1 MTFEQT
7 IEKMRAIKLS
17 AMAEAYKEQS
27 ANIATYKDLTFDER
41 LALLVDYESDVRAT
55 KKKQRL
61 INGSAMYFKN
71 AAPELINYSPERKL
85 DKAQFA
91 RLLTCEYIDK
101 RQNIVFAGPT
111 AAGKTWL
118 ACAFGVAAC
127 RKDYTVKYYK
137 MRTLIDELMVS
148 RAAMD
153 GSYQKLMNSLQKAKL
168 LIIDDFLLHEINPQ
182 EMGELLELAD
192 ARLLTGS
199 TIFCSQYKFEGW
211 IKIMGRTPISE
222 AFMSRVKSS
231 SHVITVDS
239 PDDLRLSGAAL
250 D

>member
-7 IEKMRAIKLS
+7 VEKMKAIELS
-17 AMAEAYKEQS
+17 AMAEACKEQS
-27 ANIATYKDLTFDER
+27 SNAATYRDLSFDER
-41 LALLVDYESDVRAT
+41 LAMLVDYESYVCAT

-61 INGSAMYFKN
+61 ISASAMYFKN

-91 RLLTCEYIDK
+91 KLLTCEYIEK
-101 RQNIVFAGPT
+101 RQNIVFTGPT
-111 AAGKTWL
+111 AAGKTRL

-127 RKDYTVKYYK
+127 RKDCTVKYYR
-137 MRTLIDELMVS
+137 MRALIDELMVS

-153 GSYQKLMNSLQKAKL
+153 GSCQRLMKSLQKAKL

-211 IKIMGRTPISE
+211 IKIMGGTPISE

-231 SHVITVDS
+231 SHVVTVDS
-239 PDDLRLSGAAL
+239 PDDLRLSGTAL